1 MRRFLFL
8 IIIVS
13 MLLVPVVANA
23 ALFQGP
29 IVQCGRSDQVP
40 PRPCSPCDLFETFH
54 NLIDFVLQDVTG
66 PVAAALIVVAG
77 GMMLLSGG
85 NAARFSQGKTML
97 TNTLIG
103 VAIILLSWVFVN
115 FLIKSLA
122 TGDQS
127 NTWYQFSC
135 PVGLSKIVNIE
146 TTFPSVTPPA
156 TVTPN
161 IAGIKAAF
169 CTASNL
175 SLIYGVPNNET
186 LNAPSLTKLMS
197 CVESDSIVKALYDPG
212 NKYTYEITNKLC
224 NLDRGNPVCG
234 TCAHAVN
241 SCHYGGSVGAQGA
254 MAVDY
259 NAKAGASV
267 TYIIASRTI
276 VPSTADS
283 RCNPPGTTSG
293 ALCRTVTGSA
303 GLFDEIYRA
312 SQIKNCQPKFIFY
325 EYTSPGRYHIHMS
338 TTDCA
343 NDGAGTK
350 GRVIPPLP

>member
-1 MRRFLFL
+1 MRRFLPHIL
-8 IIIVS
+8 IVAAIVFIPMTAHAAIVS
-13 MLLVPVVANA
+13 
-23 ALFQGP
+23 
-29 IVQCGRSDQVP
+29 CGSTGQA
-40 PRPCSPCDLFETFH
+40 PCSPCDLFATFH
-54 NLIDFVLQDVTG
+54 NLIDFVLRDVTG
-66 PVAAALIVVAG
+66 PLAAALIVVAG
-77 GMMLLSGG
+77 GMMLFAGAKPKLYSD
-85 NAARFSQGKTML
+85 GKEL
-97 TNTLIG
+97 LKNTLIG

-115 FLIKSLA
+115 FLIKSLS
-122 TGDQS
+122 TGNAGDA
-127 NTWYQFSC
+127 WYQFSC
-135 PVGLSKIVNIE
+135 PAGLSDIVNIE

-156 TVTPN
+156 TVTPDV
-161 IAGIKAAF
+161 AGIKTAF

-175 SLIYGVPNNET
+175 ATIYRVPNNT
-186 LNAPSLTKLMS
+186 ALNAPSLTKLMS
-197 CVESDSIVKALYDPG
+197 CVESDPIVKAMFDSG

-241 SCHYGGSVGAQGA
+241 SCHYGGSVGSQGA

-259 NAKAGASV
+259 NAKSGVSV
-267 TYIIASRTI
+267 TYVIATRTI
-276 VPSTADS
+276 VSNVADS

-338 TTDCA
+338 TNDCA